1 MTTLSGRDSRVL
13 VVIDVQN
20 DVVAQ
25 AWERDAVVAAIG
37 ASVDTARAAGVPVV
51 WIQHNE
57 DGGLVL
63 GSPEWQIVPEL
74 EPAEAEPRIDK
85 RYRSAFEETAL
96 EGVLADLGAA
106 ELVLCGAESNHCVR
120 HTWHAALERGYD
132 VLLVSDAHTCWEGD
146 WEDLH
151 VDGGPIVEEQT
162 RNATQYRLP
171 GRRSDVIA
179 STELAGYLA
188 SPL

>member
-1 MTTLSGRDSRVL
+1 VATLSGRDGRAL

-25 AWERDAVVAAIG
+25 AWQRDRTVAAI
-37 ASVDTARAAGVPVV
+37 AATVDAARSGGVPVIWV
-51 WIQHNE
+51 QHSE
-57 DGGLVL
+57 DGGLEIDSE
-63 GSPEWQIVPEL
+63 GWQIVPEL
-74 EPAEAEPRIDK
+74 VPADGEPHIRK
-85 RYRSAFEETAL
+85 RYRSSFEDTDLDA
-96 EGVLADLGAA
+96 VLAGLGTS
-106 ELVLCGAESNHCVR
+106 ELLLCGAESNHCVR

-151 VDGGPIVEEQT
+151 VEGEPIVDEQN

-171 GRRSDVIA
+171 GRRSDVIT
-179 STELAGYLA
+179 SGELIAQLTG
-188 SPL
+188 

>member
-1 MTTLSGRDSRVL
+1 MTTLTGREGRAL

-20 DVVAQ
+20 HVVAQ
-25 AWERDAVVAAIG
+25 AWERDAVVGAIA
-37 ASVDTARAAGVPVV
+37 ASVEAARAADVPVV

-57 DGGLVL
+57 DGGLTL

-74 EPAEAEPRIDK
+74 VPAAGEPRIDK
-85 RYRSAFEETAL
+85 RYRSSFEDTEL
-96 EGVLADLGAA
+96 DEVLAGLGAG

-151 VDGGPIVEEQT
+151 VDGGPLVAEQT
-162 RNATQYRLP
+162 RNATEYRLP

-179 STELAGYLA
+179 SADLPDLFRA
-188 SPL
+188 